1 MEENKT
7 MDLLVLNSSN
17 SSNTIKIS
25 FLLTVPE
32 TRGRDKDR
40 GVMG

>member
-7 MDLLVLNSSN
+7 MDLLVLN